1 MKNMKKIWIAL
12 LLLVAMILS
21 AGCAPQEPVANGGDE
36 PAQAEPKI
44 FVYARGSDSISLDS
58 AFVSDGESSKVLTQ
72 IADTLVRYKNGSTEL
87 MPWLAE
93 SWDISEDGTE
103 YIFHLREGVK
113 FHDGSDFTADAVVWS
128 FERQLADT
136 RTSDMPYASFTF
148 ADVVSVEAVDDLTLK
163 IILSKQSTPFIANLA
178 MGLSVQ
184 IYKPADDVAENP
196 VGTGPYKFEA
206 WKKDESI
213 TLLKNEDFWGD
224 EKPSF
229 DKVIFKVTKEN
240 SVRATELMSG
250 QVDMIDGISFNDV
263 EQLESSDEVE
273 VEKVAGMNIN
283 YMAFN
288 TTRAPFDN
296 KDARVAVAKAINTQ
310 EIVDFLYQG
319 YATKAESFFP
329 DFMPGYN
336 GDPGL
341 TDYDVE
347 AAKAEVAA
355 LGLDQTPIKIIC
367 YSNPRPYN
375 PAGGKL
381 AETVQAY
388 LNEVGVTA
396 EVVVYPWTDYR
407 DKVNQ
412 YEGDIYF
419 MGWIGDNGDPDNFLT
434 LLEGASI
441 GGLNDTGWSNPEFD
455 ALMAKGRELPNG
467 DERWETYKQAQEVLA
482 QEVPWVPISHALDL
496 GAWRTNVTGFELH
509 PTGRVNL
516 FGVDK

>member
-1 MKNMKKIWIAL
+1 MRNTKKTWIAL
-12 LLLVAMILS
+12 LLLVAMILT
-21 AGCAPQEPVANGGDE
+21 AGCGAEETAVAGDDAPAP
-36 PAQAEPKI
+36 AEPKI
-44 FVYARGSDSISLDS
+44 FVYARGADSISLDS
-58 AFVSDGESSKVLTQ
+58 AYVSDGESSKVLTQ
-72 IADTLVRYKNGSTEL
+72 IADTLVRYKDGSTEI

-93 SWDISEDGTE
+93 SWDISDDGTE

-128 FERQLADT
+128 FERQLEDN
-136 RTSDMPYASFTF
+136 RTSDMPYASFTY
-148 ADVVSVEAVDDLTLK
+148 AGVLGVEAVDDLTVK
-163 IILSKQSTPFIANLA
+163 ITLAGPSTPFLANLA
-178 MGLSVQ
+178 MGLSAQ
-184 IYKPADDVAENP
+184 IYKPGDDVGENP
-196 VGTGPYKFEA
+196 IGTGPYKLET

-213 TLLKNEDFWGD
+213 TLVKNEDFWG
-224 EKPSF
+224 EAPSF

-240 SVRATELMSG
+240 AVRATELMSG
-250 QVDMIDGISFNDV
+250 SVDMIDGISFNDV
-263 EQLESSDEVE
+263 EQLESSGDVE

-288 TTRAPFDN
+288 TTRAPFD
-296 KDARVAVAKAINTQ
+296 KLEARVAVAKAINTQ

-341 TDYDVE
+341 IEYNVE

-355 LGLDQTPIKIIC
+355 AGLDQTPIKIIC

-388 LNEVGVTA
+388 LNEVGITA

-441 GGLNDTGWSNPEFD
+441 GGLNDTGWSSPEFD

-467 DERWETYKQAQEVLA
+467 EERWDVYKQAQEVLA
-482 QEVPWVPISHALDL
+482 KEVPWVPISHAMDL
-496 GAWRTNVTGFELH
+496 GAWRSDVTGYQLH
-509 PTGRVNL
+509 PTGRVSL